1 MTTTQGPP
9 YPPSEPP
16 RGSGAGR
23 ASGPGSGNGE
33 STGPQRRFR
42 LGDGPGGPSGAP
54 GTRAGTGGADGAAGP
69 SGGPGHGPGQR
80 IDRGYGPGAGAGQ
93 GGRTGPGGQGP
104 GYGAEGPGTGQF
116 GPLPVSDGGRGP
128 GPGAGGGHDHGSGPG
143 QGAGHG
149 HGNGPGDGH
158 SDGHSGGPGGGS
170 GGGHGPG
177 QGGGHGAGPGGEHG
191 DGHVHES
198 GSGSG
203 DSHGPDDHHG
213 SSHGHSHSHGPAAPV
228 SIHLRKIIGAILIPF
243 AAAVVVGLAVLW
255 PGGAPAHERTGVG
268 FDRQTQ
274 EATVTKVVAVDCKS
288 VNASGD
294 TPTGDTSTAEGS
306 SAQQQATGDCKRA
319 TIRVDTGDDKGRTF
333 TEIVQPDQSRQLH
346 QGEKVVVAYEPSAPR
361 DLQYSV
367 TDVNRRLPMALLAG
381 IFALAVVVVGRLRGV
396 MALVALAVS
405 FMVLTF
411 FILPAI
417 LQGSNPLVVAV
428 IGASAIMLI
437 ALYMCHGLSAR
448 TSVAVLGTLISLVL
462 IGILGSGFIGWAAL
476 TGNTDDNTG
485 LIHGLY
491 PSIDMSGLLLAGV
504 IIGSLGVLDDVT
516 VTQTSAVWELH
527 AANPTMGWRG
537 LYRAGIRIG
546 RDHIASVVNTLV
558 LAYAGAAL
566 PLLLLFSIA
575 QSSVGTV
582 ANSELVAEEIV
593 RTLVGSI
600 GLVASVPVTTL
611 LAALMVS
618 ADRPGTASLAA
629 GAATGAGPGTPAAAG
644 AGAGAT
650 AQSAPARA
658 GKGRRRKH

>member
-1 MTTTQGPP
+1 VG
-9 YPPSEPP
+9 
-16 RGSGAGR
+16 
-23 ASGPGSGNGE
+23 
-33 STGPQRRFR
+33 
-42 LGDGPGGPSGAP
+42 
-54 GTRAGTGGADGAAGP
+54 
-69 SGGPGHGPGQR
+69 GHGP
-80 IDRGYGPGAGAGQ
+80 
-93 GGRTGPGGQGP
+93 
-104 GYGAEGPGTGQF
+104 
-116 GPLPVSDGGRGP
+116 S
-128 GPGAGGGHDHGSGPG
+128 
-143 QGAGHG
+143 HG
-149 HGNGPGDGH
+149 H
-158 SDGHSGGPGGGS
+158 GS
-170 GGGHGPG
+170 GGG
-177 QGGGHGAGPGGEHG
+177 
-191 DGHVHES
+191 
-198 GSGSG
+198 
-203 DSHGPDDHHG
+203 
-213 SSHGHSHSHGPAAPV
+213 HGHSHSHGPAAPV
-228 SIHLRKIIGAILIPF
+228 SKHLRKVIAAILIPF
-243 AAAVVVGLAVLW
+243 TAAVAVGLVVLW
-255 PGGAPAHERTGVG
+255 PGGAPPHERTGVG

-274 EATVTKVVAVDCKS
+274 QATVAKVVSVSCKS
-288 VNASGD
+288 VNASGGIS
-294 TPTGDTSTAEGS
+294 TGDTSTAEGS
-306 SAQQQATGDCKRA
+306 SAQQKASGTCKKA
-319 TIRVDTGDDKGRTF
+319 TIRVDTGKDKGRTF

-346 QGEKVVVAYEPSAPR
+346 EGEKVVAAYEPSAPK

-367 TDVNRRLPMALLAG
+367 ADVNRRFPMALLAG
-381 IFALAVVVVGRLRGV
+381 IFALAVVVVGRLRGL

-417 LQGSNPLVVAV
+417 LQGSNPLLVAV
-428 IGASAIMLI
+428 IGSSAIMLI

-448 TSVAVLGTLISLVL
+448 TSVAVLGTLLSLVL
-462 IGILGSGFIGWAAL
+462 IGVLGSGFIGWAAL

-527 AANPTMGWRG
+527 EANPSMGWRG

-611 LAALMVS
+611 LAALVVA
-618 ADRPGTASLAA
+618 ADRSGPEPTTGTV
-629 GAATGAGPGTPAAAG
+629 GAA
-644 AGAGAT
+644 
-650 AQSAPARA
+650 SAPART
-658 GKGRRRKH
+658 GRGRRRKH

>member
-1 MTTTQGPP
+1 MHQPP
-9 YPPSEPP
+9 YPPPEPP
-16 RGSGAGR
+16 RR
-23 ASGPGSGNGE
+23 PGSGNGP
-33 STGPQRRFR
+33 G
-42 LGDGPGGPSGAP
+42 LGPGNGSRGNF
-54 GTRAGTGGADGAAGP
+54 GNGGADGWHEHEHGGQGGH
-69 SGGPGHGPGQR
+69 SGQGY
-80 IDRGYGPGAGAGQ
+80 GYGPGAGGGGQ
-93 GGRTGPGGQGP
+93 GGGSDLGGGH
-104 GYGAEGPGTGQF
+104 G
-116 GPLPVSDGGRGP
+116 DGGRGD
-128 GPGAGGGHDHGSGPG
+128 GQGGGGWGGGD
-143 QGAGHG
+143 GHG
-149 HGNGPGDGH
+149 HGPGDGH
-158 SDGHSGGPGGGS
+158 GHGHEPGDGH
-170 GGGHGPG
+170 G
-177 QGGGHGAGPGGEHG
+177 QGGG
-191 DGHVHES
+191 S

-203 DSHGPDDHHG
+203 GG
-213 SSHGHSHSHGPAAPV
+213 HGHSHSHGPATPV
-228 SIHLRKIIGAILIPF
+228 SKHLRKVIAAILIPF
-243 AAAVVVGLAVLW
+243 GVAVVVGLAVLW

-274 EATVTKVVAVDCKS
+274 QATVTKVVSVSCKS
-288 VNASGD
+288 VNASGE

-306 SAQQQATGDCKRA
+306 SAEQQANGTCKKA

-346 QGEKVVVAYEPSAPR
+346 EGQKVVVAYEPSAPR

-367 TDVNRRLPMALLAG
+367 ADVNRRLPMGLLAG
-381 IFALAVVVVGRLRGV
+381 IFALAVVIVGRLRGV
-396 MALVALAVS
+396 MALVALAIS
-405 FMVLTF
+405 FLVLNF
-411 FILPAI
+411 FVLPAI
-417 LQGSNPLVVAV
+417 LQGSNPLLVAV
-428 IGASAIMLI
+428 VGSSAIMLI

-462 IGILGSGFIGWAAL
+462 IGLLGSQFIDWAAL

-527 AANPTMGWRG
+527 DANPTMGWRG

-600 GLVASVPVTTL
+600 GLVASVPVTTV
-611 LAALMVS
+611 LAALVVS
-618 ADRPGTASLAA
+618 ADRPGAEAV
-629 GAATGAGPGTPAAAG
+629 G
-644 AGAGAT
+644 AGAGAPAPVPATRVSAGT
-650 AQSAPARA
+650 ADSRPAAARG
-658 GKGRRRKH
+658 GKGRRRRR

>member
-1 MTTTQGPP
+1 M
-9 YPPSEPP
+9 
-16 RGSGAGR
+16 
-23 ASGPGSGNGE
+23 
-33 STGPQRRFR
+33 
-42 LGDGPGGPSGAP
+42 
-54 GTRAGTGGADGAAGP
+54 
-69 SGGPGHGPGQR
+69 
-80 IDRGYGPGAGAGQ
+80 
-93 GGRTGPGGQGP
+93 
-104 GYGAEGPGTGQF
+104 
-116 GPLPVSDGGRGP
+116 
-128 GPGAGGGHDHGSGPG
+128 
-143 QGAGHG
+143 
-149 HGNGPGDGH
+149 
-158 SDGHSGGPGGGS
+158 
-170 GGGHGPG
+170 
-177 QGGGHGAGPGGEHG
+177 
-191 DGHVHES
+191 
-198 GSGSG
+198 
-203 DSHGPDDHHG
+203 
-213 SSHGHSHSHGPAAPV
+213 
-228 SIHLRKIIGAILIPF
+228 
-243 AAAVVVGLAVLW
+243 VLW
-255 PGGAPAHERTGVG
+255 PGGAPSHERTGVG
-268 FDRQTQ
+268 FDRQTH

-346 QGEKVVVAYEPSAPR
+346 EDEKVVVAYEPSAPR

-462 IGILGSGFIGWAAL
+462 IGVLGSLFIGWAAL

-527 AANPTMGWRG
+527 EANPTMGWRG

-618 ADRPGTASLAA
+618 ADRQGKAPSVA
-629 GAATGAGPGTPAAAG
+629 GTPAAAG
-644 AGAGAT
+644 PGAGAAAGAKAGAGAGAAAAAGAA